1 VIAGSDFRH
10 LERLPEAG
18 KAKVLLL
25 DGLGEDALQAAQ
37 GAQSRL
43 NAIARRPGGPAAG
56 DPNIPRLTGII
67 ERSNE
72 RHQSLHSLVGAIM
85 AWLRSL
91 PVGATLEAAPEME
104 APKLTEGERFEQALA
119 RMRND
124 IGILTVELGRV
135 MAAPPPKS
143 EVKKGIRPFVENLMW
158 RAEPRLR
165 VERGKTFEAI
175 FLDHQRDLGLSEGW
189 VAGVAAWLDPE
200 RFARKLEAMV
210 EALPQRGA
218 LSDSDQRQKLA
229 ALKAE
234 IERLGRIE
242 EALIEQAFAA
252 GTDIQRRPGADPWP
266 S

>member
-1 VIAGSDFRH
+1 MIAGSDFRH
-10 LERLPEAG
+10 LERLPDAA
-18 KAKVLLL
+18 KAKVMLL

-37 GAQSRL
+37 GAQARL
-43 NAIARRPGGPAAG
+43 NGIARRPRGPAAG

-72 RHQSLHSLVGAIM
+72 RHQTLFSLVGAIM
-85 AWLRSL
+85 QWLRSL
-91 PVGATLEAAPEME
+91 PVGATLEAVEIEP
-104 APKLTEGERFEQALA
+104 PKLTEGESYEQAIT
-119 RMRND
+119 RTRND
-124 IGILTVELGRV
+124 IGVLTVELQRV
-135 MAAPPPKS
+135 MSAPQPKS
-143 EVKKGIRPFVENLMW
+143 ELKKGVRPLVENLLYH
-158 RAEPRLR
+158 AQPRLMI
-165 VERGKTFEAI
+165 ERGKPLGVV
-175 FLDHQRDLGLSEGW
+175 FLDHHRDLGASESCIAGL
-189 VAGVAAWLDPE
+189 VAWADPE

-242 EALIEQAFAA
+242 EALIEQVFAA